1 MLAKGCFAVCPTHPF
16 DAGHP
21 SLEAIPGRMR
31 SYFDMDETLHV
42 LASSDGRCLVG
53 SIAGKGQERWLSLH
67 ADESSERRQG
77 LRRRLDV

>member
-1 MLAKGCFAVCPTHPF
+1 MLAKGCFAVCSTHPF

-21 SLEAIPGRMR
+21 SLEAMPGRMR
-31 SYFDMDETLHV
+31 SCCDVDETLHV

-53 SIAGKGQERWLSLH
+53 SIAGKGQKQWVSLH

-77 LRRRLDV
+77 LRCRLDL